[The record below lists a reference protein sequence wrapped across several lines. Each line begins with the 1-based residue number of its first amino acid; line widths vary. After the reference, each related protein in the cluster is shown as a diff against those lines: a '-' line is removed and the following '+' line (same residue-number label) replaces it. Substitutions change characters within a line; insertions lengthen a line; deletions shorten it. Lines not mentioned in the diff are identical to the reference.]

1 MRKTTVR
8 WILRDIAA
16 RDEGAA
22 MAFID
27 EHVGH
32 FSVEALRRALKHAG
46 AATRQRYLRR
56 AAQADMAATRAARSR
71 HAGNVAPRRCG
82 RVGSGINVRPD
93 VNASRV

>member
-1 MRKTTVR
+1 MRKTAVG

-27 EHVGH
+27 KHVGH

-46 AATRQRYLRR
+46 A
-56 AAQADMAATRAARSR
+56 
-71 HAGNVAPRRCG
+71 
-82 RVGSGINVRPD
+82 
-93 VNASRV
+93 SRV